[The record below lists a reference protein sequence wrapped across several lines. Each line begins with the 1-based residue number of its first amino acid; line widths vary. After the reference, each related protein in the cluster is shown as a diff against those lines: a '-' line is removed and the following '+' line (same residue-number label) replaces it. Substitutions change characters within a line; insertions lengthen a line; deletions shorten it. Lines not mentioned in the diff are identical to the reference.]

1 VERVN
6 FDVDSDGMPDDW
18 EIKYGL
24 NPFGNDAS
32 LDFDDD
38 GISNIDEYLLGSNPT
53 ISLSQPEQPTTRLAL
68 ANRIDFEASEDFTL
82 GPVADQ
88 NGWILRWG
96 PGAQIKEA
104 ADAPSGSNVLSVD
117 PGGGAQRLLTPMP
130 SEVEFVQFDAQ
141 FPVGTSPWD
150 AGHFI
155 VGPARLFMVQDG
167 SAARVW
173 VGTHGSWYDEY
184 LHSETN
190 TCVSFDLESRLTAW
204 HRITMRI
211 DRGSDSRSPSWDLY
225 IDEKLVAYDNYCATD
240 TQSFWQR
247 SDMEVLK
254 VDNRSAQFARVDQ
267 YLITTNNP
275 VYVDADSDG
284 MPDAYESLYG
294 LDIGKDDRDDDPDR
308 DMLSNIKEYFLGTSP
323 VIGDSD
329 GDGLTDGWEL
339 AYGYNPQVPDDTSA
353 DEDADGLDLV
363 LEQLAGTNPR
373 SFDTDEDLLGDGEEV
388 RLGCS
393 PLAAD
398 TDDDGLTDFIE
409 NKIGTDPSN
418 ADTDGDGMPD
428 GWEVENG
435 LDPLSSA
442 DATLDGDADG
452 LTNCQE
458 YFSGTSPSAG
468 DTDEDGVFD
477 ADDDSDGD
485 QVSNWRELNEFKT
498 NPLLK
503 DSDRDGVD
511 DLEEINAG
519 RDPLTGSDS
528 ATWLTQKYSRW
539 EASYGFRYNGAFAG
553 FSSHNA
559 SSLDLFGFDPNPN
572 YIYESGTPFNRME
585 FGQFFYQYTNGTWS
599 NNDPYLANIS
609 DVMKG
614 PIIYSIY
621 WSVFSQ
627 AYSSLGSSFHQDGVP
642 YAGEITRISA
652 SYWTRVKGVETL
664 TKFVLDDESA
674 REQYLQN
681 PAGSQVTDWSAAG
694 PSAYL
699 RLGGYESSTYQVK
712 CPADWNDPVHWVIV
726 FTPEDGDA
734 EKKYYFLS
742 WNPHGGESPEFVLDP
757 DQLNPGVYGNYEAI
771 FYQASLCA
779 DLNRDGLIVPPILE
793 NSNNPLSDRTA
804 DNLLRFWINDDN
816 DIGSWEG
823 NDIPGQPT
831 NKADFNNAVVDS
843 VRDLVDFFPVY
854 LDINQLLTVLP
865 PSASIKYKLKQAD
878 GALNFVYTN
887 LTNEYQA
894 AEKRSKAYDY
904 QYKLLMTG
912 FGPSFTQA
920 AGVASTQQITAA
932 GVELNTPF
940 LDGIKDNNW
949 GVVLIE
955 GRVATDK
962 PLRLV
967 VEKDGTEIAEV
978 SLHLKI
984 SPVEQMFRHVNVAG
998 SVKEYDGSNITPP
1011 FAGLLTNTAEPGN
1024 WPDSLTNGKYF
1035 VFAHGFNVD
1044 AESARGW
1051 NAEVFKRL
1059 HVLGSKARFV
1069 GISWNGSPP
1078 SIFPGKYLDYHKA
1091 VFQAFQTGEL
1101 IKDALSFTNG
1111 ADVTFAAH
1119 SLGNIVASHAIQS
1132 GGFTPTRYFMID
1144 AASAIEAYSL
1154 SDASGQFAKMVEDD
1168 WRGYDDAH
1176 YNGTRLYASKWHELF
1191 PASDNRNAFTWKKQ
1205 FEAIVLSSGLAYNFY
1220 SGQEDVV
1227 ANGDQITD
1235 ASLLQSAVE
1244 GNIGDVLAGAY
1255 SWKLQEL
1262 VKGAHLSDSLA
1273 AAVLERRQGG
1283 WSFNPEWYKQ
1293 RGYTNSGPI
1302 MSLRFPSE
1310 TNEAEVPTEELKTK
1324 PFFRRF
1330 LEADLMD
1337 PDPATAS
1344 AKAGETKVKYDVL
1357 ARAIPAMSNAVA
1369 ANPLPS
1375 LGSRNFDMPGDGVA
1389 KDSSGN
1395 KLTLPTPN
1403 NQWRHSDF
1411 KVIALPYV
1419 YPMYEA
1425 MISQG
1430 GLK

>member
-1 VERVN
+1 
-6 FDVDSDGMPDDW
+6 
-18 EIKYGL
+18 
-24 NPFGNDAS
+24 
-32 LDFDDD
+32 
-38 GISNIDEYLLGSNPT
+38 
-53 ISLSQPEQPTTRLAL
+53 
-68 ANRIDFEASEDFTL
+68 
-82 GPVADQ
+82 
-88 NGWILRWG
+88 
-96 PGAQIKEA
+96 
-104 ADAPSGSNVLSVD
+104 
-117 PGGGAQRLLTPMP
+117 
-130 SEVEFVQFDAQ
+130 
-141 FPVGTSPWD
+141 
-150 AGHFI
+150 
-155 VGPARLFMVQDG
+155 
-167 SAARVW
+167 
-173 VGTHGSWYDEY
+173 
-184 LHSETN
+184 
-190 TCVSFDLESRLTAW
+190 
-204 HRITMRI
+204 
-211 DRGSDSRSPSWDLY
+211 
-225 IDEKLVAYDNYCATD
+225 
-240 TQSFWQR
+240 
-247 SDMEVLK
+247 
-254 VDNRSAQFARVDQ
+254 
-267 YLITTNNP
+267 
-275 VYVDADSDG
+275 

-559 SSLDLFGFDPNPN
+559 RSLDLFGFDPNPN
-572 YIYESGTPFNRME
+572 YIYESGAPFNRME

-599 NNDPYLANIS
+599 TDDPYLTNIS

-699 RLGGYESSTYQVK
+699 RLGGYESSTYRVK

-804 DNLLRFWINDDN
+804 DNLLRFWINDDDDDGDEAN
-816 DIGSWEG
+816 QTALGG
-823 NDIPGQPT
+823 NSDEPGKLSGWFEFDGRTPDHAKT
-831 NKADFNNAVVDS
+831 GVDG
-843 VRDLVDFFPVY
+843 RCDLIDFFPVY
-854 LDINQLLTVLP
+854 LDIKQLLTVLP
-865 PSASIKYKLKQAD
+865 HTTAGVTYKLKQAD
-878 GALNFVYTN
+878 DGLNFVYTDLSRGHAFDY
-887 LTNEYQA
+887 LTKEDQVYGTSLNKLPHL
-894 AEKRSKAYDY
+894 AETVAIKAE
-904 QYKLLMTG
+904 
-912 FGPSFTQA
+912 
-920 AGVASTQQITAA
+920 GVALSTT
-932 GVELNTPF
+932 F
-940 LDGIKDNNW
+940 LDKIKNGTDKGIIL
-949 GVVLIE
+949 VE
-955 GRVATDK
+955 GTKATDR

-967 VEKDGTEIAEV
+967 VEKDGSEIAEI
-978 SLHLKI
+978 SLNIKI
-984 SPVEQMFRHVNVAG
+984 SEVEKMYRWINLRSVAG
-998 SVKEYDGSNITPP
+998 QSEKRP
-1011 FAGLLTNTAEPGN
+1011 TNTSEPEN
-1024 WPDSLTNGKYF
+1024 YPDNITNGKMF
-1035 VFAHGFNVD
+1035 IWLHGYNVNEQQSR
-1044 AESARGW
+1044 AW
-1051 NAEVFKRL
+1051 NAEAFKRL
-1059 HVLGSKARFV
+1059 YQSRSRAMFTAVTWHGDHSQIPLIGVAPDYWENITHAFKTSAELPAAVSALPGSSKIIV
-1069 GISWNGSPP
+1069 GHSMGNVVVASAIKDHGLNVTQYFMLNAAVALEAFDTNAM
-1078 SIFPGKYLDYHKA
+1078 SIDAMRHPNWSTYDPHLWATEWYQLFPGEGRAGLTWRNRFGDISNAINFYSS
-1091 VFQAFQTGEL
+1091 GEEVL
-1101 IKDALSFTNG
+1101 N
-1111 ADVTFAAH
+1111 
-1119 SLGNIVASHAIQS
+1119 NN
-1132 GGFTPTRYFMID
+1132 D
-1144 AASAIEAYSL
+1144 AASGGTP
-1154 SDASGQFAKMVEDD
+1154 GQV
-1168 WRGYDDAH
+1168 
-1176 YNGTRLYASKWHELF
+1176 
-1191 PASDNRNAFTWKKQ
+1191 PP
-1205 FEAIVLSSGLAYNFY
+1205 
-1220 SGQEDVV
+1220 
-1227 ANGDQITD
+1227 
-1235 ASLLQSAVE
+1235 
-1244 GNIGDVLAGAY
+1244 IGGERAWV
-1255 SWKLQEL
+1255 LQEM
-1262 VKGAHLSDSLA
+1262 VKGTQHIG
-1273 AAVLERRQGG
+1273 AVLTFDSQGG
-1283 WSFNPEWYKQ
+1283 WGFNGHWDKAVTTTT
-1293 RGYTNSGPI
+1293 GGPHGGTTTTYRHLD
-1302 MSLRFPSE
+1302 S
-1310 TNEAEVPTEELKTK
+1310 TEANLLTDAELKAQ

-1330 LEADLMD
+1330 QNTAILGANGST
-1337 PDPATAS
+1337 TAS
-1344 AKAGETKVKYDVL
+1344 EYLVRADALGT
-1357 ARAIPAMSNAVA
+1357 AIPALSFPTGR
-1369 ANPLPS
+1369 NPIPLFDQQD
-1375 LGSRNFDMPGDGVA
+1375 RNVNLMDLKDGWPRSA
-1389 KDSSGN
+1389 GR
-1395 KLTLPTPN
+1395 
-1403 NQWRHSDF
+1403 WFHSDA
-1411 KVIALPYV
+1411 KNVAYRYNHKLWEKWV
-1419 YPMYEA
+1419 DD
-1425 MISQG
+1425 G
-1430 GLK
+1430 GLR